1 MSRIPRPW
9 LAFAACLIAAV
20 AGTGSTIAAPVV
32 APAPLARGWGWLLLP
47 GTAAAVN
54 GSTRTIKVA
63 VSGEGR
69 AEIFEGGT
77 AWRHEAVTGTQVVHL
92 LPETVLADADHAP
105 VSIAAIRPGTP
116 LLAWGVVRPDASA
129 FGITVVMPQLHA
141 RASAATPA
149 PTGASGVVMRFS
161 GRMLELLTQAGAR
174 KSVIVT
180 GTTAVHA
187 AGGGAAPGISPND
200 LVNVEGTINSDGS
213 VSATRID
220 VALAVAT
227 APQVSGGVAQRLD
240 DVEGLVVAGV
250 PVAVSGE
257 TYFVRGSD
265 PATFKQCAPGQAV
278 TVYGTPI
285 TIGSQSVGLR
295 AALVVLR

>member
-1 MSRIPRPW
+1 
-9 LAFAACLIAAV
+9 LAACLIAAV
-20 AGTGSTIAAPVV
+20 VGTGSTVAAPVV
-32 APAPLARGWGWLLLP
+32 APAPLARGWGWLLLS

-54 GSTRTIKVA
+54 GSTRTITVA

-92 LPETVLADADHAP
+92 LSETVLVDADRGP
-105 VSIAAIRPGTP
+105 VPIATIRPGTP
-116 LLAWGVVRPDASA
+116 LLTWGVVRPDAST
-129 FGITVVMPQLHA
+129 FGLTVVMPRLHA
-141 RASAATPA
+141 RASGASPE
-149 PTGASGVVMRFS
+149 PTGVSGVVIRSS
-161 GRMLELLTQAGAR
+161 GRMLELLNQGGVQ

-187 AGGGAAPGISPND
+187 AAGGAAPGISPDD

-220 VALAVAT
+220 VTLAVAT
-227 APQVSGGVAQRLD
+227 AAQVSGGVAQRLD
-240 DVEGLVVAGV
+240 DVEGLVVTGV

-257 TYFVRGSD
+257 TFFVRGTG